1 MCLYSEFICNKVN
14 KFFCQWQVMYGSNI
28 GSLRELE
35 KKDSSKERFKTL
47 EDLTKDWTNNFIINN
62 FIIN

>member
-1 MCLYSEFICNKVN
+1 
-14 KFFCQWQVMYGSNI
+14 MYGSNI

-35 KKDSSKERFKTL
+35 RKDSSKERFKIL